1 LVYEKKTFVIAKYIS
16 DSSGKIRAKKP
27 ESCPNA
33 RIPGTCH
40 ISIFAYRSRVYSHGY
55 KLNVFYCK
63 NHGRHFTAYPPGFVP
78 YSRRPLLNLAPDGQG
93 ILPQNLSDSNNSSLD
108 KTFFSGVIDAAKG
121 YIYPEEKQLGARP
134 EEKPAAGCA
143 KSQILNIYMFMLLFG
158 LLKTSHKKRREKIA
172 TVLNIDLSLLEDSR
186 RQMNPRI
193 RDGPIEALRGQLGL
207 KILERLL
214 AQTNVITLLLQLGK
228 NLLWGSSIL
237 PRTCSYRHDQ

>member
-1 LVYEKKTFVIAKYIS
+1 MLAI
-16 DSSGKIRAKKP
+16 KP
-27 ESCPNA
+27 ESCPKA

-40 ISIFAYRSRVYSHGY
+40 ILIFIYRSRVFGPGY

-63 NHGRHFTAYPPGFVP
+63 NHDRYFTAYPFGFVP

-93 ILPQNLSDSNNSSLD
+93 ILPQNLSDSNTSSLD

-121 YIYPEEKQLGARP
+121 DIYPEEKQLGARP
-134 EEKPAAGCA
+134 EAKPAAGCA

-172 TVLNIDLSLLEDSR
+172 TVLNINLALLEDSR

-193 RDGPIEALRGQLGL
+193 RDGPLEALRGQLGL
-207 KILERLL
+207 KILQKLS
-214 AQTNVITLLLQLGK
+214 AQTHVILLLHLGK

-237 PRTCSYRHDQ
+237 PSTCSYRHDQ